1 MAPGFHFSTINH
13 DMVSGNPATSLNL
26 LWNLQLESQKA
37 NASLF
42 LTPNFDP
49 SIGYTYPEFGTWGN
63 NLLNPMLAIQQTMQ
77 SFQNGSWMNSGFG
90 GFGNFNFPNFNNGNI
105 WNNFQSPWQTP
116 WNNSNNSDSN
126 SGSAADKLKQSQ
138 YDKLRKILVEYQK
151 TASDSA
157 KAVISEALNK
167 SGKIGEKLDALKAAA
182 KKLTPSSIQDA
193 LLNMDSTKIE
203 LDTAGYK
210 LKDSKAYTDLK
221 QKLNNL
227 EKDIKAKKSDL
238 TTSTICTSESDPN
251 ILKTL
256 SYWNDT
262 HNSDSERNIIR
273 MIANYLPTNKGE
285 GTNQITSI
293 NNIAQSLVNH
303 VEMVKS
309 HFDSDIDFSK
319 LDKSKQEVS
328 DALAKLL
335 NNCKGTDGKINLTS
349 TTKSDIL
356 TLADKVDDLYARL
369 RMIEAERIKNNLKH
383 EYGSLNKLLGNDIVT
398 DSLVVKAT
406 ENDLI
411 AEGIS
416 IPSNRDAVPFKEE
429 NETVIREDDP
439 EDETADEKI
448 EKLTKPGED
457 KALKATTKKGVYQT
471 DTVPTGENP
480 KFYTKDED
488 DKLVELKDVK
498 AIDRN
503 GQCTMLDGS
512 KKPLSE
518 VEKVEVQKS
527 DVQAYNNEMKRV
539 NDLVK
544 NGTIEKDNI
553 TFQGRTLYK
562 SKGTYTDNTK
572 QYFVVVDGELKRLN
586 CKCVVKGGKE
596 VQVDDDKIV
605 KAEDFNDFISISNC
619 EIKTDDEHAEAEKE
633 RQKVNEELQKEIDE
647 LVKNKKIAPSNCK
660 KPKIYR
666 SYEKVG
672 DNYIYYLFE
681 NGKIYKLEDVT
692 SVDSSGKC
700 TTNNGKC
707 YNIGNLEQIKRTECT
722 KDDIAGNDISNKEN
736 IIEDPNSSPEENGK
750 VVRQRLNGDTRKN
763 DYDVIM
769 STINEFKQYNDA
781 EDIVK
786 FIEGYNDQTS
796 QIIHWNTSLCSQIS
810 SENNMGWRRKDECLK
825 TIAKQMLIVMD
836 KLGYSH
842 KSTEYTEMLAY
853 SKVSG
858 NSNSESCNA
867 WREVAGFWS
876 SWSFW
881 SSERTGAANHMDDI
895 IKDVLKKYREKNPKN
910 NT

>member
-1 MAPGFHFSTINH
+1 MTPGFHFSTINH

-26 LWNLQLESQKA
+26 LWNQQLEAQKA

-42 LTPNFDP
+42 MTPNFDP

-77 SFQNGSWMNSGFG
+77 SFQNGSWMNG

-105 WNNFQSPWQTP
+105 WNNFQSPW
-116 WNNSNNSDSN
+116 NNSNNSGSN

-138 YDKLRKILVEYQK
+138 YDKLRKVLVEYQK
-151 TASDSA
+151 TASDSE

-182 KKLTPSSIQDA
+182 KKLKPSSIQDA
-193 LLNMDSTKIE
+193 LLNMDSTRIE

-238 TTSTICTSESDPN
+238 TTSTVCTSESDPN

-262 HNSDSERNIIR
+262 HNSDSNRNIIR
-273 MIANYLPTNKGE
+273 LIADYLPTGSGE
-285 GTNQITSI
+285 GTNQKASV
-293 NNIAQSLVNH
+293 NNIAQSLVNY
-303 VEMVKS
+303 VETVKS

-319 LDKSKQEVS
+319 LDKSKQGVS
-328 DALAKLL
+328 DALSKCLENFNRA
-335 NNCKGTDGKINLTS
+335 N
-349 TTKSDIL
+349 IL
-356 TLADKVDDLYARL
+356 ALADKVDDLYARL

-383 EYGSLNKLLGNDIVT
+383 EYGSLNKLLGHDIVT

-406 ENDLI
+406 ENDLK

-448 EKLTKPGED
+448 EKLTKSGED
-457 KALKATTKKGVYQT
+457 RALKETTKKGVYQT
-471 DTVPTGENP
+471 DTVPAGENP

-503 GQCTMLDGS
+503 GQCTMIDGS

-527 DVQAYNNEMKRV
+527 DVQAYNDEMKRV
-539 NDLVK
+539 KDLVK
-544 NGTIEKDNI
+544 NGTIENCNI

-562 SKGTYTDNTK
+562 SKGTNTDGNK
-572 QYFVVVDGELKRLN
+572 QYFIVVDGELKRLN
-586 CKCVVKGGKE
+586 CKFVLEGAKE
-596 VQVDDDKIV
+596 VRVDDDNKV
-605 KAEDFNDFISISNC
+605 KAEDFNDFISISDS
-619 EIKTDDEHAEAEKE
+619 EIKTVDEHAEAEKE
-633 RQKVNEELQKEIDE
+633 RQKVNEEQQKEIDE

-672 DNYIYYLFE
+672 DNYVYYLFE

-700 TTNNGKC
+700 TKNNGK
-707 YNIGNLEQIKRTECT
+707 YNNIGNLQGIKRTECT
-722 KDDIAGNDISNKEN
+722 KDDIAGDSSDIDNASIKTLNKDSDEFKAMTGDDEKEKEAYKKGKFISDKLVGLTTTNEWRRVKDILIDKEKTNADTIYLILKSYTDDDDLCGSDNILEQICTESGTNQNEKNKVILN
-736 IIEDPNSSPEENGK
+736 IIEAVIEFVEKYGTDNKNSYRELKKSYKN
-750 VVRQRLNGDTRKN
+750 LKN
-763 DYDVIM
+763 DQSSLKESKTCRDLDYLIL
-769 STINEFKQYNDA
+769 
-781 EDIVK
+781 DI
-786 FIEGYNDQTS
+786 
-796 QIIHWNTSLCSQIS
+796 
-810 SENNMGWRRKDECLK
+810 
-825 TIAKQMLIVMD
+825 
-836 KLGYSH
+836 LGLDNY
-842 KSTEYTEMLAY
+842 
-853 SKVSG
+853 
-858 NSNSESCNA
+858 
-867 WREVAGFWS
+867 
-876 SWSFW
+876 
-881 SSERTGAANHMDDI
+881 
-895 IKDVLKKYREKNPKN
+895 
-910 NT
+910 

>member
-1 MAPGFHFSTINH
+1 MIPGFHYSMINH
-13 DMVSGNPATSLNL
+13 DMVSQNDSASINL
-26 LWNLQLESQKA
+26 LWNQLKQDSIA
-37 NASLF
+37 NQLLF
-42 LTPNFDP
+42 QTPTFNPTVGFD
-49 SIGYTYPEFGTWGN
+49 YPEFSTWGDT
-63 NLLNPMLAIQQTMQ
+63 LLNPALAIQQTIQ
-77 SFQNGSWMNSGFG
+77 SFPNGSWKNG
-90 GFGNFNFPNFNNGNI
+90 GFNFTGFNLGNM
-105 WNNFQSPWQTP
+105 WNNFQLPWQSPWS
-116 WNNSNNSDSN
+116 NSNNSGSN

-138 YDKLRKILVEYQK
+138 YDKLRKVLVEYQK
-151 TASDSA
+151 TASDSE

-167 SGKIGEKLDALKAAA
+167 SGKIGEKLDALKDAA
-182 KKLTPSSIQDA
+182 KKLKPSSIQDA

-238 TTSTICTSESDPN
+238 TTSTVCTSESDPN

-262 HNSDSERNIIR
+262 HNSDSDRNIIR

-303 VEMVKS
+303 VETVKS

-335 NNCKGTDGKINLTS
+335 NNCKGADGKINITS

-356 TLADKVDDLYARL
+356 ALADKVDDLYARL
-369 RMIEAERIKNNLKH
+369 RMLEAERIKNNLKR
-383 EYGSLNKLLGNDIVT
+383 EYGSLNKLLGHDIVT

-406 ENDLI
+406 ENDLK

-416 IPSNRDAVPFKEE
+416 IPSNRDAIPFKEE

-448 EKLTKPGED
+448 EKLTKSGED
-457 KALKATTKKGVYQT
+457 RALKETTKKGVYQT
-471 DTVPTGENP
+471 DTVPAGENP

-503 GQCTMLDGS
+503 GQCTMIDGS

-518 VEKVEVQKS
+518 VEKVEVQKA
-527 DVQAYNNEMKRV
+527 DVQAYNDEMKRV
-539 NDLVK
+539 KDLVK
-544 NGTIEKDNI
+544 NGTIENCNI

-562 SKGTYTDNTK
+562 SKGTNTDGNK
-572 QYFVVVDGELKRLN
+572 QYFIVVDGELKRLN
-586 CKCVVKGGKE
+586 CKFVVKGCKE
-596 VQVDDDKIV
+596 VQVDDDKKV
-605 KAEDFNDFISISNC
+605 KAEDFNDFISISDS
-619 EIKTDDEHAEAEKE
+619 EIKTVDEHAEAEKE
-633 RQKVNEELQKEIDE
+633 RQKVNEEQQKEIDE

-672 DNYIYYLFE
+672 DNYVYYLFE
-681 NGKIYKLEDVT
+681 NGKIYKLEDVV
-692 SVDSSGKC
+692 SAYG
-700 TTNNGKC
+700 NGNCKKANGDC
-707 YNIGNLEQIKRTECT
+707 YNIGNLEQIKRIECT
-722 KDDIAGNDISNKEN
+722 KDDIGKDDEEDSEESKKYEPTDNGAELRKKLRRGTGDQEYKDAKSYLNKFANYTEADDIYNFLRAYR
-736 IIEDPNSSPEENGK
+736 EENSHDWG
-750 VVRQRLNGDTRKN
+750 
-763 DYDVIM
+763 M
-769 STINEFKQYNDA
+769 A
-781 EDIVK
+781 
-786 FIEGYNDQTS
+786 
-796 QIIHWNTSLCSQIS
+796 WNARICAQIS
-810 SENNMGWRRKDECLK
+810 TEGGFTKAEKEEYLR
-825 TIAKQMLIVMD
+825 TIAKQTLKLMD
-836 KLGYSH
+836 ALGKDHNSEDYKNMYYWAYKAGKDGYSWE
-842 KSTEYTEMLAY
+842 K
-853 SKVSG
+853 G
-858 NSNSESCNA
+858 
-867 WREVAGFWS
+867 G

-881 SSERTGAANHMDDI
+881 NSKRTGAANKMDDI
-895 IKDVLKKYREKNPKN
+895 ICKLTDEYRDNLEKN
-910 NT
+910 NTQKTETEEKS

>member
-1 MAPGFHFSTINH
+1 MTPGFHFSTINH

-26 LWNLQLESQKA
+26 LWNQQLEAQKA

-42 LTPNFDP
+42 MTPNFDP

-77 SFQNGSWMNSGFG
+77 SFQNGSWMNGGFG
-90 GFGNFNFPNFNNGNI
+90 GFGNFNFPGFNNGNI
-105 WNNFQSPWQTP
+105 WNNFQSPW
-116 WNNSNNSDSN
+116 NNSNAGNN

-138 YDKLRKILVEYQK
+138 YDKLRKVLVEYQK
-151 TASDSA
+151 TASDSE

-182 KKLTPSSIQDA
+182 KKLKPSSIQDA

-238 TTSTICTSESDPN
+238 TTSTVCTSESDPN

-262 HNSDSERNIIR
+262 HNSDSNRNIIR
-273 MIANYLPTNKGE
+273 LIADYLPTGSGE
-285 GTNQITSI
+285 GTNQKASV
-293 NNIAQSLVNH
+293 NNIAQSLVNY
-303 VEMVKS
+303 VETVKS

-319 LDKSKQEVS
+319 LDKSKQGVS
-328 DALAKLL
+328 DALSKCLENFNRA
-335 NNCKGTDGKINLTS
+335 N
-349 TTKSDIL
+349 IL
-356 TLADKVDDLYARL
+356 ALADKMDDLYARL
-369 RMIEAERIKNNLKH
+369 RMIEAERIKNNLKR
-383 EYGSLNKLLGNDIVT
+383 EYGSLNKLLGKDVVT

-406 ENDLI
+406 ENDLK

-448 EKLTKPGED
+448 EKLTKSGED
-457 KALKATTKKGVYQT
+457 KALKETTKKGVYQT
-471 DTVPTGENP
+471 DTVPAGENP

-503 GQCTMLDGS
+503 GQCTMIDGS

-518 VEKVEVQKS
+518 VEKVEVQKA
-527 DVQAYNNEMKRV
+527 DVQAYNDEMKRV
-539 NDLVK
+539 KDLVK
-544 NGTIEKDNI
+544 NETIENCNI

-562 SKGTYTDNTK
+562 SKGTNTDGNK
-572 QYFVVVDGELKRLN
+572 QYFIVVDGELKRLN
-586 CKCVVKGGKE
+586 CKFVVKGCKE
-596 VQVDDDKIV
+596 VQVDDDNKV
-605 KAEDFNDFISISNC
+605 KAEDFNDFISISDS
-619 EIKTDDEHAEAEKE
+619 EIKTVDEHAEAEKE
-633 RQKVNEELQKEIDE
+633 RQKVNEEQQKEIDG

-672 DNYIYYLFE
+672 DNYVYYLFE
-681 NGKIYKLEDVT
+681 NGKIYKLEDV
-692 SVDSSGKC
+692 VLAYG
-700 TTNNGKC
+700 NGNCKKANGDC
-707 YNIGNLEQIKRTECT
+707 YNIGNLEQIKRIECT
-722 KDDIAGNDISNKEN
+722 KDDIGKDDEEDSEESKKYEPTDNGAELRKKLRRGTGDQEYKDAKSYLNKFANYTEADDIYNFLRAYR
-736 IIEDPNSSPEENGK
+736 EENSHDWG
-750 VVRQRLNGDTRKN
+750 
-763 DYDVIM
+763 M
-769 STINEFKQYNDA
+769 A
-781 EDIVK
+781 
-786 FIEGYNDQTS
+786 
-796 QIIHWNTSLCSQIS
+796 WNARICAQIS
-810 SENNMGWRRKDECLK
+810 TEGGFTKAEKEEYLR
-825 TIAKQMLIVMD
+825 TIAKQTLKLMD
-836 KLGYSH
+836 ALGKGH
-842 KSTEYTEMLAY
+842 
-853 SKVSG
+853 
-858 NSNSESCNA
+858 NSEDYKNMYYWA
-867 WREVAGFWS
+867 YKAGKDGHSWEKGG

-881 SSERTGAANHMDDI
+881 NSERTGAANKMDDI
-895 IKDVLKKYREKNPKN
+895 ICKLTDEYRDNLEKN
-910 NT
+910 NTQKIETEEQS

>member
-1 MAPGFHFSTINH
+1 MTPGFHFSTINH

-26 LWNLQLESQKA
+26 LWNQQLESQKA

-77 SFQNGSWMNSGFG
+77 SFQNGSWMNGGFG
-90 GFGNFNFPNFNNGNI
+90 GFGNFNFPGFNNGNI
-105 WNNFQSPWQTP
+105 WNNFQSPW
-116 WNNSNNSDSN
+116 NNSNAGNN

-151 TASDSA
+151 TASDSE

-182 KKLTPSSIQDA
+182 KKLNTGSIQDA
-193 LLNMDSTKIE
+193 LLNMDATKIE

-238 TTSTICTSESDPN
+238 LTAVVCPSESDPN
-251 ILKTL
+251 ILRTL

-262 HNSDSERNIIR
+262 HNSDSDRNIIR
-273 MIANYLPTNKGE
+273 MIANYLPTANDKGE

-303 VEMVKS
+303 VETVKS

-335 NNCKGTDGKINLTS
+335 NNCKGTDGKLNITS

-356 TLADKVDDLYARL
+356 ALADKVDDLYARL

-383 EYGSLNKLLGNDIVT
+383 EYGSLNKLLGKDVVT

-406 ENDLI
+406 ENDLK

-416 IPSNRDAVPFKEE
+416 IPSNRDAIPFKEE

-448 EKLTKPGED
+448 EKLTKSGD
-457 KALKATTKKGVYQT
+457 LGNTTFKGVYQT
-471 DTVPTGENP
+471 KDVPTGENP

-503 GQCTMLDGS
+503 GQCTMIDGS

-518 VEKVEVQKS
+518 VEKVEVQKA
-527 DVQAYNNEMKRV
+527 DVQAYNDEMKKI
-539 NDLVK
+539 NKLIGAGTLIKYKFQFNGK
-544 NGTIEKDNI
+544 N
-553 TFQGRTLYK
+553 LYM
-562 SKGTYTDNTK
+562 SKGTKADGNK
-572 QYFVVVDGELKRLN
+572 QYFIVVDGELKQLN
-586 CKCVVKGGKE
+586 CKFVLEGAKE
-596 VQVDDDKIV
+596 VRVDDDKKV
-605 KAEDFNDFISISNC
+605 KAEDFNDFISISKSD
-619 EIKTDDEHAEAEKE
+619 IKTVDEHAEAEKE
-633 RQKVNEELQKEIDE
+633 RQKVNEEQQKEIDE

-672 DNYIYYLFE
+672 DNYVYYLFE

-700 TTNNGKC
+700 TKNNGK
-707 YNIGNLEQIKRTECT
+707 YNNIGNLQGIKRIECT
-722 KDDIAGNDISNKEN
+722 KDDIGKDDEEDCEELNSLEPDLNGAELRKKLIRKTSYEAYEAAKGYLDKFANYTDASDIYNFLRAYRTEAGSDWGIAWNARICAQIWTEGGAEK
-736 IIEDPNSSPEENGK
+736 NGK
-750 VVRQRLNGDTRKN
+750 EIFTKNEKEKYLRIIAKQALKLMDAYGENKTSDDYKNMQYWAYKAGKN
-763 DYDVIM
+763 DY
-769 STINEFKQYNDA
+769 SWKHGGSWSAF
-781 EDIVK
+781 
-786 FIEGYNDQTS
+786 
-796 QIIHWNTSLCSQIS
+796 WNTDQ
-810 SENNMGWRRKDECLK
+810 
-825 TIAKQMLIVMD
+825 
-836 KLGYSH
+836 H
-842 KSTEYTEMLAY
+842 
-853 SKVSG
+853 
-858 NSNSESCNA
+858 
-867 WREVAGFWS
+867 
-876 SWSFW
+876 
-881 SSERTGAANHMDDI
+881 GAANEMDNI
-895 IKDVLKKYREKNPKN
+895 ICRITDKYRDHCNKGS
-910 NT
+910 